1 MTKQQKK
8 TINKEIK
15 KELKELRQLRMQAAG
30 RSGNTS
36 SMNSFTGIAAKVQL
50 YAKTMWL
57 TQAKKLV
64 QLFNVDLTSMVN
76 GLIKIND
83 DYQVDFSFI
92 DKVLTHMVGLKKQEL
107 LQALSISNVPN
118 PNTSMLND
126 QS

>member
-1 MTKQQKK
+1 
-8 TINKEIK
+8 
-15 KELKELRQLRMQAAG
+15 
-30 RSGNTS
+30 
-36 SMNSFTGIAAKVQL
+36 
-50 YAKTMWL
+50 
-57 TQAKKLV
+57 
-64 QLFNVDLTSMVN
+64 MVN

-118 PNTSMLND
+118 TSMLND